1 VALVIVAVGQRMPA
15 WVETGFGEYAKRMP
29 PDLRLELKE
38 IKAQHRTGAATSAI
52 LSAEADRIRQA
63 LPKRYT
69 LIALDEHG
77 EDLSSSEFAARLTRW
92 REIGDPV
99 VFLIGSADGLEPS
112 LKSEAA
118 LLLRL
123 SSFTLPHGLARVM
136 LAEQLYRAFS
146 IIENHPYHRA

>member
-1 VALVIVAVGQRMPA
+1 VGLIIVAVGQRMPA
-15 WVETGFGEYAKRMP
+15 WVGAGFAEYAKRMP
-29 PDLRLELKE
+29 PDLRVELKE
-38 IKAQHRTGAATSAI
+38 IKAQHRSGGSTSSI
-52 LSAEADRIRQA
+52 LSAEAERIRQA

-69 LIALDEHG
+69 LIALDERG
-77 EDLSSSEFAARLTRW
+77 EDLSSTELAARLTRW

-99 VFLIGSADGLEPS
+99 VFLIGSADGLDVS

-118 LLLRL
+118 LLLKL

-136 LAEQLYRAFS
+136 LAEQLYRASS

>member
-1 VALVIVAVGQRMPA
+1 MPA
-15 WVETGFGEYAKRMP
+15 WVEAGFAEYAKRMP
-29 PDLRLELKE
+29 ADLRVELKE
-38 IKAQHRTGAATSAI
+38 IKAQHRSARSTSSI
-52 LSAEADRIRQA
+52 LSAEAERIRQA

-69 LIALDEHG
+69 LIALDERG
-77 EDLSSSEFAARLTRW
+77 EDLSSAEFAARLTKW
-92 REIGDPV
+92 REIGDPLA
-99 VFLIGSADGLEPS
+99 FLIGSADGLDAS
-112 LKSEAA
+112 LKGEAT